1 MIVGSEALQRAD
13 GGAVISLV
21 QQIADKAK
29 VQVRSQSFF
38 FSVLWLWWAGPDLS
52 TRVVVPRLFQC
63 RSDMDPVPLNKNFFC
78 QFELIIFYLVYF
90 TLLVFC
96 FDIPRYSA

>member
-1 MIVGSEALQRAD
+1 MVIVGSEALQRAD

-38 FSVLWLWWAGPDLS
+38 FFLCSGGQVS
-52 TRVVVPRLFQC
+52 TRSFNPER
-63 RSDMDPVPLNKNFFC
+63 
-78 QFELIIFYLVYF
+78 
-90 TLLVFC
+90 
-96 FDIPRYSA
+96 